1 MAGASASCLIA
12 AYNALCRV
20 GSAKMEFRAYY
31 VKNGVYLEPKILL
44 YRDRVKRRIGEVGA
58 VKATCRQEAAAT
70 THELDFFKVLIP
82 NLKCL

>member
-1 MAGASASCLIA
+1 
-12 AYNALCRV
+12 
-20 GSAKMEFRAYY
+20 MEFRAYY

-58 VKATCRQEAAAT
+58 VWRQEAAAT